1 MRKSLVLLF
10 ATMSL
15 TTFAQTKKAV
25 LQPPVTEFN
34 FEGDLIDGTLS
45 APDVEY
51 FIRDSKVDHPSL
63 IKVRESFKEKI
74 MNSAGE
80 L

>member
-1 MRKSLVLLF
+1 MRKSLILLL

-15 TTFAQTKKAV
+15 TTFAQTKKPV
-25 LQPPVTEFN
+25 LQPPVTEFI
-34 FEGDLIDGTLS
+34 FEGDLIDGTLK

-51 FIRDSKVDHPSL
+51 FTKGSNVDHPSL
-63 IKVRESFKEKI
+63 IKVRESFHDKI